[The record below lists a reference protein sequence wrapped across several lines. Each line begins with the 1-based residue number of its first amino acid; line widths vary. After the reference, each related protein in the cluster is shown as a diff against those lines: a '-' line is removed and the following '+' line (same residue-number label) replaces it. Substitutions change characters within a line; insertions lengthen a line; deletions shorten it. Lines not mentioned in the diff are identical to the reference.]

1 MESLLS
7 SSCALMITDW
17 RRLDEAHGSRMATSP
32 GEMADCQRTPRAIG
46 CNARNS
52 RLDRQLNFTG

>member
-1 MESLLS
+1 MEALLS

-32 GEMADCQRTPRAIG
+32 GETAGCQRTPRAIDSTAG
-46 CNARNS
+46 NS
-52 RLDRQLNFTG
+52 RLDRQLDFSG